1 MMIKPYENNGGLET
15 NLTKKWWKPK
25 DLQGWSLSKTQEDPL
40 QTTGWYIYI
49 YIYLRIWMLN
59 FYGKL
64 VDRYTNLMD
73 P

>member
-1 MMIKPYENNGGLET
+1 MMIKPYENNVGLET

-49 YIYLRIWMLN
+49 YISTY
-59 FYGKL
+59 
-64 VDRYTNLMD
+64 MD
-73 P
+73 VKFLWKIGR